1 MQDTRDQDMYDIN
14 SAWDNYIC
22 GHCNFDS
29 SKKQEPL
36 ATNDIVVPKGT
47 DIYISTKTK
56 ICYLS
61 EKIDLFTV
69 FWKIDILPYH
79 IQRQGVVKKQMKFN
93 FADKTAL
100 DATLAMIGDQKNVDQ
115 YIIQQIVNPAGRIK
129 FKDIRKISIGLSSK
143 DISSY
148 RTKKKSAFYNCFVI
162 IMRLNVDG
170 AFKEVHVKVF
180 NTGKLEIPGIRCN
193 KLLVK
198 VMDLLVEILKP
209 LTESETLT
217 YDINHCETVLINSNF
232 NCGFY
237 INRDKLLDILKYKYK
252 IDCIFDSC
260 QYPGIQC
267 KYNYA
272 DEAVTESKYRISF
285 MIFRT
290 GSVLI
295 VGKCDENTLIY
306 IYEFIK
312 NLLITEYME
321 INVKNTEPVKDANK
335 KKKKVKKRSI
345 FYGETPLAPLT
356 TFYGETPLAP
366 LTTFYGETPLA
377 PLTTFGGDSAI
388 APIYVM

>member
-1 MQDTRDQDMYDIN
+1 MYDIN
-14 SAWDNYIC
+14 SAWDNYVS
-22 GHCNFDS
+22 GNSDFDNTN
-29 SKKQEPL
+29 KLEQL
-36 ATNDIVVPKGT
+36 TINDIVPKGT

-79 IQRQGVVKKQMKFN
+79 LQKEGIVKKQMKFN
-93 FADKTAL
+93 FIDKTTL
-100 DATLAMIGDQKNVDQ
+100 DTTLEKIVNLNNVDQ

-143 DISSY
+143 DITSY
-148 RTKKKSAFYNCFVI
+148 RLKKKSAFYNCFVI
-162 IMRLNVDG
+162 IMRLNVDDL
-170 AFKEVHVKVF
+170 FKEVHVKVF

-193 KLLVK
+193 KLLCR
-198 VMDLLVEILKP
+198 VMDMLVDILKP
-209 LTESETLT
+209 LTNSTDLT
-217 YDINHCETVLINSNF
+217 YDINNCETVLINSNF

-252 IDCIFDSC
+252 IDCIFDAC

-267 KYNYA
+267 KYNYI
-272 DEAVTESKYRISF
+272 DMEKNNYRISF

-295 VGKCDENTLIY
+295 VGKCDENILIY

-312 NLLITEYME
+312 NLLIIEYKE
-321 INVKNTEPVKDANK
+321 INVKNTDVVKDSSK
-335 KKKKVKKRSI
+335 KKKLKKRSI
-345 FYGETPLAPLT
+345 YF
-356 TFYGETPLAP
+356 
-366 LTTFYGETPLA
+366 
-377 PLTTFGGDSAI
+377 
-388 APIYVM
+388 

>member
-1 MQDTRDQDMYDIN
+1 MQDMYDIN
-14 SAWDNYIC
+14 SAWDNYIS
-22 GHCNFDS
+22 GNSNFKS
-29 SKKQEPL
+29 SNKL
-36 ATNDIVVPKGT
+36 AQLTINDIIPKGT

-61 EKIDLFTV
+61 EKIDLFSV
-69 FWKIDILPYH
+69 FWKIEILPYH
-79 IQRQGVVKKQMKFN
+79 IQQEGVIKKQMKFN
-93 FADKTAL
+93 FIDKLAL
-100 DATLAMIGDQKNVDQ
+100 DATLEKVVDVKNVDQ

-143 DISSY
+143 DITSY

-162 IMRLNVDG
+162 IMRLNVEDV
-170 AFKEVHVKVF
+170 FKEVHVKVF

-193 KLLVK
+193 KLLAR
-198 VMDLLVEILKP
+198 VMDLLVKILKP
-209 LTESETLT
+209 FTVPELT
-217 YDINHCETVLINSNF
+217 YDINNCETVLINSNF

-252 IDCIFDSC
+252 IDCIFDAC

-267 KYNYA
+267 KYNYT
-272 DEAVTESKYRISF
+272 DINNNNYRLSF

-312 NLLITEYME
+312 NLLITEYYE
-321 INVKNTEPVKDANK
+321 INVKNIDIVKDVK
-335 KKKKVKKRSI
+335 KKKKLKKR
-345 FYGETPLAPLT
+345 T
-356 TFYGETPLAP
+356 
-366 LTTFYGETPLA
+366 
-377 PLTTFGGDSAI
+377 
-388 APIYVM
+388 IYF